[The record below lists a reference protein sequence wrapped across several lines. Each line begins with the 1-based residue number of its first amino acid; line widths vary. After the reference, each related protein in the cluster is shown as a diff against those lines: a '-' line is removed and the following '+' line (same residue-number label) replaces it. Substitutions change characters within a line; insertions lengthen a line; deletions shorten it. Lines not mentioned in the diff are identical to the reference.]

1 MPSSPRP
8 LPRIYLAGPDVF
20 RPDAAAVFSQ
30 LKALCTQLGCVGLEP
45 SDGGIAT
52 GFQGSDAELAQR
64 IYDGNIALIREA
76 DGVLANLM
84 DFRGLEPDSGTVFEV
99 GYAVALGKP
108 VAAYG
113 VPAGS
118 YAQRVS
124 ATTPC
129 AADAAG
135 VLREQAS
142 GLMVEGLGQPLNLM
156 LARSAAIEVSAEA
169 ALRRLAQQLQPAL
182 QLRRFA
188 LGDEAALYRVFHSAV
203 HQTAARD
210 YTPAQVQAWAP
221 DDVDMPAW
229 AARMRANQPFVVE
242 RAGEIVGYADL
253 QADGLIDQFFVA
265 GAHGG
270 LGVGRLLME
279 RIHEEARR
287 LGLEALYADVSLT
300 AEGFFARHG
309 FVVVERRMPVRLG
322 VSLPNARM
330 HKPLAALPAPSTASL
345 QSRAVNLPAPTP
357 PASTGTPPESTD
369 AAEAAAPQQAPADVA
384 HPRAIRTFVK
394 RAGRTTAGQ
403 AKATTELGPRF
414 VLPYTAQPL
423 DLAAA
428 FERAAPTVLEIGF
441 GMGDATAHIAEVL
454 PETNF
459 LCCEVHEPGVG
470 ALLKQIGE
478 RGLTNIRI
486 LAHDAV
492 EVLDHMLP
500 PWDATQNPQGLAGI
514 HIFFPDPWHK
524 MRHHKRRLIQP
535 AFVARLVQRLA
546 PGGYLH
552 CATDWEPYAHQ
563 MLQVLGAEPL
573 LANTATDFAP
583 RPHYRPD
590 TKFERRGLRLGH
602 GVWDL
607 VFTRR
612 A

>member
-30 LKALCTQLGCVGLEP
+30 LKALCAQLGCVGLEP
-45 SDGGIAT
+45 SDGGIAA
-52 GFQGSDAELAQR
+52 GFQGTDAELAQR
-64 IYDGNIALIREA
+64 IYDGNIALIRQA
-76 DGVLANLM
+76 DGVLANLLN
-84 DFRGLEPDSGTVFEV
+84 FRGQEPDSGTVFEV
-99 GYAVALGKP
+99 GYAIALGKP

-113 VPAGS
+113 VPAGT
-118 YAQRVS
+118 YAERVS
-124 ATTPC
+124 ATTAC
-129 AADAAG
+129 APDAAG
-135 VLREQAS
+135 VLREEAS

-156 LARSAAIEVSAEA
+156 LSRSAAIEASAEA
-169 ALRRLAQQLQPAL
+169 ALRRLARQLQPAL
-182 QLRRFA
+182 QLRRFVA
-188 LGDEAALYRVFHSAV
+188 GDAAALHRVFHGAV
-203 HQTAARD
+203 HQTASRD

-221 DDVDMPAW
+221 DDLDMAAW
-229 AARMRANQPFVVE
+229 DAHMRVIQPFVVE

-253 QADGLIDQFFVA
+253 QPDGLIDHFFVA
-265 GAHGG
+265 APHGG
-270 LGVGRLLME
+270 MGVGQLLMD
-279 RIHEEARR
+279 RIHEEAGR
-287 LGLEALYADVSLT
+287 LGLAELHADVSLS
-300 AEGFFARHG
+300 AEGFFARNG
-309 FVVVERRMPVRLG
+309 FAVVERRLPVRRG

-330 HKPLAALPAPSTASL
+330 RKPLAAAPALSTASL
-345 QSRAVNLPAPTP
+345 QSGAVNLPASTP
-357 PASTGTPPESTD
+357 PASTGPTPEST
-369 AAEAAAPQQAPADVA
+369 AAVEATAPHQAPSDVA

-492 EVLDHMLP
+492 EVLDNMLP
-500 PWDATQNPQGLAGI
+500 PWDTAQNPQALAGI

-573 LANTATDFAP
+573 LANTAADFAP

-590 TKFERRGLRLGH
+590 TKFERRGLKLGH

-607 VFTRR
+607 VFQRR